1 MLNFFLAGPDL
12 VRWDLTALGAQG
24 TGPFRLVIRHAG
36 GSIVEYFDNV
46 THALLRESELEALLT
61 AARTTAPADVWC
73 AIEPATPKPAA
84 LAAWS
89 KQ

>member
-12 VRWDLTALGAQG
+12 VRWDLTALGAHG
-24 TGPFRLVIRHAG
+24 SGPFRLVIRHAG

-61 AARTTAPADVWC
+61 AARTTARDDIWC
-73 AIEPATPKPAA
+73 AIESDTPKPAV
-84 LAAWS
+84 LAAGG
-89 KQ
+89 KP